1 MIKDRAKDVLI
12 NMGMPASI
20 LGLKYITEAMD
31 LFDTGLED
39 VKIIALYEEIGK
51 KYNVSGS
58 RVERAIRHA
67 FGVVINKGKQYEVE
81 KYLSFICTTNSN
93 QLNTLYYR
101 LKWEEQELGNKE
113 ALKVPEVNKTSEI
126 SDPYQT
132 LEDNMVLAVQKF
144 IKELREVNSDACS
157 KVG

>member
-58 RVERAIRHA
+58 RV
-67 FGVVINKGKQYEVE
+67 
-81 KYLSFICTTNSN
+81 
-93 QLNTLYYR
+93 
-101 LKWEEQELGNKE
+101 
-113 ALKVPEVNKTSEI
+113 
-126 SDPYQT
+126 
-132 LEDNMVLAVQKF
+132 
-144 IKELREVNSDACS
+144 
-157 KVG
+157 